1 MMLDWKPRRPDMLI
15 DSFGFGK
22 IVEDGFVFCQN
33 FSIRSYEIGAD
44 RTASIETLMNHLQE
58 TALNHVK
65 SAGLLGDGFGST
77 PEMCKKNLIWV
88 VTKMQVLVDRYPTWL
103 LCTRFTRLLLTTG
116 VWERQQTASN
126 LPPKHP
132 ISDVFYRALP
142 DSSQLGDRFFIM
154 VATAATSAFFPVAS
168 PPPDSGAK
176 TSSKLGGPPA
186 NVDARG
192 IKSKSAATGG
202 LQVKANAQAPSK
214 VNGTKV
220 GVMEG
225 LKSEDDSPSLHQ
237 RTFINQLPDWS
248 MLLAAVTT
256 IFLAAEKQWMMLDW
270 KPRRPDMLIDSFGF
284 GKIVEDGF
292 VFRQNFSIRSY
303 EIGADRTASIE
314 TLMNHLQETA
324 LNHVKSAGL
333 LGDGFGSTPEMCK
346 KNLIWVVT
354 KMQVLVDRYPTWK
367 LMWCLA
373 AKGYVKVILHVFTT
387 PPCCRGLVDS
397 LTLRGDVVQVDTLV
411 AASGKN
417 GMRCDWLVRDCRTGD
432 ILTRASSVWVMMNKE
447 TRRLSK
453 IPNEVR
459 GEMGTFFVDSPPVVD
474 EDSRKLLKL
483 DESTADYIRNG
494 LTPRWSDLDVNQHV
508 NNVKYI
514 GWILELYVLEI
525 KTWGKT
531 VMEVLVYTFQQHN
544 LNNAGYCRVHHCQF
558 WSHELCGMTL
568 EYRRECG
575 RDSVLQSLTT
585 VSGGGVGSLV
595 DPGYV
600 ECQHLLR
607 LEGGAEIVKG
617 RTEWRPK
624 YANCVGTLG
633 SLPAESS

>member
-1 MMLDWKPRRPDMLI
+1 
-15 DSFGFGK
+15 
-22 IVEDGFVFCQN
+22 
-33 FSIRSYEIGAD
+33 
-44 RTASIETLMNHLQE
+44 
-58 TALNHVK
+58 
-65 SAGLLGDGFGST
+65 
-77 PEMCKKNLIWV
+77 
-88 VTKMQVLVDRYPTWL
+88 
-103 LCTRFTRLLLTTG
+103 
-116 VWERQQTASN
+116 
-126 LPPKHP
+126 
-132 ISDVFYRALP
+132 
-142 DSSQLGDRFFIM
+142 M

-270 KPRRPDMLIDSFGF
+270 KPRRPDMLVDPFGF

-354 KMQVLVDRYPTWK
+354 KMQVLVDRYPTW
-367 LMWCLA
+367 
-373 AKGYVKVILHVFTT
+373 
-387 PPCCRGLVDS
+387 
-397 LTLRGDVVQVDTLV
+397 GDVVQVDTWV

-417 GMRCDWLVRDCRTGD
+417 GMRRDWLVRDCRTGD

-459 GEMGTFFVDSPPVVD
+459 GEIGTFFVDSPPVVD
-474 EDSRKLLKL
+474 EDSRKLPKL

-514 GWILELYVLEI
+514 GWILESAPLPILE
-525 KTWGKT
+525 
-531 VMEVLVYTFQQHN
+531 
-544 LNNAGYCRVHHCQF
+544 R
-558 WSHELCGMTL
+558 HELCGMTL

-575 RDSVLQSLTT
+575 RDSVLQSLIT

>member
-1 MMLDWKPRRPDMLI
+1 MLKPTIHHSSGPSLKLP
-15 DSFGFGK
+15 FGRSSQCLQSAK
-22 IVEDGFVFCQN
+22 ILDAFDVRLSGNFTARVMRSNSGIFRTLFEGVGRVFPLLN
-33 FSIRSYEIGAD
+33 TDDAIGNIKIGA
-44 RTASIETLMNHLQE
+44 REEGIF
-58 TALNHVK
+58 K
-65 SAGLLGDGFGST
+65 R
-77 PEMCKKNLIWV
+77 IW
-88 VTKMQVLVDRYPTWL
+88 D
-103 LCTRFTRLLLTTG
+103 
-116 VWERQQTASN
+116 
-126 LPPKHP
+126 
-132 ISDVFYRALP
+132 
-142 DSSQLGDRFFIM
+142 GDRFFIM
-154 VATAATSAFFPVAS
+154 VATAATAFFPVAS

-256 IFLAAEKQWMMLDW
+256 IFLALEKQWMMLDW
-270 KPRRPDMLIDSFGF
+270 KPRHPDMLIDPFGF
-284 GKIVEDGF
+284 GKIVENGF
-292 VFRQNFSIRSY
+292 VFRQNFSIRAY

-314 TLMNHLQETA
+314 ILMNHLQETA

-333 LGDGFGSTPEMCK
+333 LGDGFGSTLEMCK

-354 KMQVLVDRYPTWK
+354 KMQAYLKVALHSLHKAPADDR
-367 LMWCLA
+367 CLGETA
-373 AKGYVKVILHVFTT
+373 
-387 PPCCRGLVDS
+387 
-397 LTLRGDVVQVDTLV
+397 RGDVVQVDTWV
-411 AASGKN
+411 VASGKN
-417 GMRCDWLVRDCRTGD
+417 GMRCDWLVRDGRTGD
-432 ILTRASSVWVMMNKE
+432 ILTRAFSVWVMMNKE

-459 GEMGTFFVDSPPVVD
+459 GEIGTFFVGKCLVARSYQARNGSRGRGREREGEEKEKGGRGRSASSQPPAPPSSQPRPAIVAAPAAAAASSSVAAPPPSQPSLPSSSNRIFM
-474 EDSRKLLKL
+474 DSRKLPKL

-514 GWILELYVLEI
+514 GWILEKQCRLLQSAPLPILE
-525 KTWGKT
+525 
-531 VMEVLVYTFQQHN
+531 
-544 LNNAGYCRVHHCQF
+544 
-558 WSHELCGMTL
+558 SHELCGMTL
-568 EYRRECG
+568 EYWRECG

>member
-1 MMLDWKPRRPDMLI
+1 MITLF
-15 DSFGFGK
+15 DS
-22 IVEDGFVFCQN
+22 
-33 FSIRSYEIGAD
+33 
-44 RTASIETLMNHLQE
+44 
-58 TALNHVK
+58 
-65 SAGLLGDGFGST
+65 
-77 PEMCKKNLIWV
+77 
-88 VTKMQVLVDRYPTWL
+88 
-103 LCTRFTRLLLTTG
+103 
-116 VWERQQTASN
+116 
-126 LPPKHP
+126 
-132 ISDVFYRALP
+132 
-142 DSSQLGDRFFIM
+142 GDRFFIM
-154 VATAATSAFFPVAS
+154 VATAATSAFFPAAS

-270 KPRRPDMLIDSFGF
+270 KPRRPDMLVDPFGF

-397 LTLRGDVVQVDTLV
+397 LTLSIWNENENVICQKCGTIGIEFKYNAIKHRLK
-411 AASGKN
+411 SEGKN
-417 GMRCDWLVRDCRTGD
+417 GQLFFLGC
-432 ILTRASSVWVMMNKE
+432 VWVMMNKE

-459 GEMGTFFVDSPPVVD
+459 GEIGTFFVDSPPVVD
-474 EDSRKLLKL
+474 EDSRKLPKL

-514 GWILELYVLEI
+514 GWILEKQCRLLQSAPLPILE
-525 KTWGKT
+525 
-531 VMEVLVYTFQQHN
+531 
-544 LNNAGYCRVHHCQF
+544 
-558 WSHELCGMTL
+558 SHELCGMTL